1 MDWPPLCNRLFGAG
15 SDENPS
21 GALTRCLSAG
31 AFYLTLLLK
40 FSLDEDT
47 LGTYQVTA
55 SNSYL
60 VLLSVDKEK
69 KRRKK
74 LLISFTEYRHGG
86 RQYNYYLLCIMGT
99 V

>member
-47 LGTYQVTA
+47 LA
-55 SNSYL
+55 SRSTDMAVGNIITIY
-60 VLLSVDKEK
+60 
-69 KRRKK
+69 
-74 LLISFTEYRHGG
+74 
-86 RQYNYYLLCIMGT
+86 CA
-99 V
+99 